1 MIPLN
6 IKNLTISNN
15 AYRNV
20 IQTSK
25 HMQLVLMSLKPLEEI
40 PLEVHNNLDQF
51 FHVIDGKLEIIING
65 KSNILEKDHVI
76 IVEAGQKHMVRNP
89 SNKMDLKI
97 YTIYAP
103 SQHPDKLIQQT
114 KPSESHEHYDIKY
127 LSKLF

>member
-6 IKNLTISNN
+6 IKNLTIKNT

-20 IQTSK
+20 IQTGK

-40 PLEVHNNLDQF
+40 PMEIHNNLDQF
-51 FHVIDGKLEIIING
+51 FHVMDGKLEITIDN
-65 KSNILEKDHVI
+65 KTHLLEKDNVI
-76 IVEAGQKHMVRNP
+76 IVEAGQKHIVKNP
-89 SNKMDLKI
+89 GTVETKL

-114 KPSESHEHYDIKY
+114 KPLESHEHYDIKY